1 MGRWPISSNDSIL
14 DCNKDVDPNPSNGY
28 CIAPDCLVEGS
39 RANVDHDD
47 CKATIRCYFEKI
59 LWVFLK
65 EICRRGF
72 IRPVPALLGEGGS
85 LDLFELFMVVRDKGG
100 YQVVSEKELWS
111 SVVVELGLD
120 LGLSASV
127 KLIYF
132 KYLSELEKWLMV
144 RRGGTKL
151 ENGNSDYYYYRKSF
165 PCLAEL
171 EAKIKDMLY
180 GVLRQKSIYD
190 ERPGFKSNKPNGN
203 VNVAETAAE
212 KEIKFPKIEKK
223 EHDLHEDV
231 TPIQQNCTE
240 TPRVNGE
247 TNQIHV
253 IGDCRSLDA
262 VNVETETDS
271 HGRSRESLLRMLKWV
286 RKTAKHPAN
295 PSNGTVPE
303 SSKWKAYASDDAL
316 WLQVIKAKDALLN
329 RKDVDKTA
337 EKRLLIQKK
346 VRMHPCIYEDNID
359 DNHHLS
365 TERICCSRR
374 SNALAKSELVAS
386 NNSCPPVRSN
396 QIGSLTTEI
405 GKGLKNQALLNGD
418 LASEMEDNQANEDS
432 VEKPVPVG
440 ALFQAAIPEW
450 TGNISDSDSK
460 WLGTRLWPS
469 QHENNKSVSNRNP
482 IGRGRL
488 DSCSCQFPG
497 SVECYRFHIAE
508 ARMRLKLELGLT
520 FYDWRFH
527 QMGEEISLQWTAEEE
542 KRFKELAISSFN
554 NQNQCFW
561 NHSLKW
567 FPMKSR
573 KNLISYYFNVFLLR
587 QRSYQ
592 NRVTPNDIDS
602 DDEDVEFGC
611 ISGDFGAKAMEILGS
626 KSVECSE
633 NKQFIDI

>member
-337 EKRLLIQKK
+337 EKRLLIQVDFIHLFCLSASTLSPSSIFPLFLDQWEKLPPAIK
-346 VRMHPCIYEDNID
+346 TSGF
-359 DNHHLS
+359 HHH
-365 TERICCSRR
+365 
-374 SNALAKSELVAS
+374 K
-386 NNSCPPVRSN
+386 
-396 QIGSLTTEI
+396 
-405 GKGLKNQALLNGD
+405 
-418 LASEMEDNQANEDS
+418 
-432 VEKPVPVG
+432 
-440 ALFQAAIPEW
+440 QAAYDFYCKVVPGLW
-450 TGNISDSDSK
+450 VLMFCFASPLNSLLGVHISQFSSK
-460 WLGTRLWPS
+460 FAFIKSSVKLCILPMLLMGGAPRLL
-469 QHENNKSVSNRNP
+469 
-482 IGRGRL
+482 IGF
-488 DSCSCQFPG
+488 QT
-497 SVECYRFHIAE
+497 YRKDEF
-508 ARMRLKLELGLT
+508 
-520 FYDWRFH
+520 F
-527 QMGEEISLQWTAEEE
+527 EE
-542 KRFKELAISSFN
+542 
-554 NQNQCFW
+554 
-561 NHSLKW
+561 
-567 FPMKSR
+567 
-573 KNLISYYFNVFLLR
+573 
-587 QRSYQ
+587 
-592 NRVTPNDIDS
+592 
-602 DDEDVEFGC
+602 
-611 ISGDFGAKAMEILGS
+611 
-626 KSVECSE
+626 
-633 NKQFIDI
+633 